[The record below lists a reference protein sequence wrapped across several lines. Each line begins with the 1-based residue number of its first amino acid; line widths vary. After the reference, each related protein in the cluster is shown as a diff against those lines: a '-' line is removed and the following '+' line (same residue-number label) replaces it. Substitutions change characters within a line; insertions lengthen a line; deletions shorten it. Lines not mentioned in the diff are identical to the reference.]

1 MSRGGGHVASFRL
14 TAETCRAP
22 EQPCLAVQEY
32 GIECPFILDRLNAA
46 LRDVYLAG
54 FSWVFSS

>member
-32 GIECPFILDRLNAA
+32 GIECPFILDQLNAA

-54 FSWVFSS
+54 FS